1 MDVIRSFIQQ
11 RKVLVAAVGG
21 ILIGLLLGLAVGW
34 GLWPV
39 QWTNATPAHLRS
51 DFQKAYVLLVAED
64 YAETGD
70 LEQARQRLGVALWD
84 DEELDQ
90 TLAEVEQGQDGQ
102 QAVNVR
108 RLTRDLQAEAPAP
121 EEEEEEEEAEAG
133 GLGARLRP
141 VTLVCGIGLLVVA
154 LVGGGLYLY
163 TRLMERRGAPAG
175 PRGVRPTTRE
185 VPPSEQVAWEGEPPS
200 AQFVTTY
207 VHGDA
212 HYDPSFSIELET
224 GEFMGEC
231 GIGISEV
238 IGTGE
243 PDKVTA
249 LEVWLFDKN
258 DIRTVTKVLMS
269 QYAFKDEALRTKLAP
284 KGEPVLVEEGKNM
297 ILETKMLRLQAH
309 IVEVEYGNGEALRN
323 SFFQRLKVEL
333 AAWVKP
339 EAEEA
344 EPRIPVSAPGSP

>member
-1 MDVIRSFIQQ
+1 MDVILQLIQE
-11 RKVLVAAVGG
+11 RKVLAAIVGG
-21 ILIGLLLGLAVGW
+21 IVVGLIIGLAIGW

-39 QWTNATPAHLRS
+39 QWTNATPTHLRS
-51 DFQKAYVLLVAED
+51 DFQETYVLLVAED
-64 YAETGD
+64 YAEDQD
-70 LEQARQRLGVALWD
+70 LEKARQRLGVEFWE
-84 DEELDQ
+84 DEELAQ
-90 TLAEVEQGQDGQ
+90 TLQQVERARDGQ
-102 QAVNVR
+102 QALAVR
-108 RLTRDLQAEAPAP
+108 RLARDLEAAAAPP
-121 EEEEEEEEAEAG
+121 EEEEAAE

-141 VTLVCGIGLLVVA
+141 ITLVCGVGLLVVA

-163 TRLMERRGAPAG
+163 TRLMERREGIGGTTAERRPATPRAATAPK
-175 PRGVRPTTRE
+175 E
-185 VPPSEQVAWEGEPPS
+185 VAWEGQAPN

-207 VHGDA
+207 AHGDA

-238 IGTGE
+238 IGTGD

-249 LEVWLFDKN
+249 LEAWLFDKN

-269 QYAFKDEALRTKLAP
+269 EYAFNDEALRTKLAP
-284 KGEPVLVEEGKNM
+284 KGEPVLVEEGKDL
-297 ILETKMLRLQAH
+297 ILETKMLRLRAH
-309 IVEVEYGNGEALRN
+309 IVDVEYGDGDAPSN
-323 SFFQRLKVEL
+323 SFFEALTVEL

-344 EPRIPVSAPGSP
+344 EPRVPVSAPDSA

>member
-1 MDVIRSFIQQ
+1 MDIILQLIQQ

-21 ILIGLLLGLAVGW
+21 IVVGLLLGLAVGW

-39 QWTNATPAHLRS
+39 QWTNATPAQLRS
-51 DFQKAYVLLVAED
+51 DFQEAYILLVAQE
-64 YAETGD
+64 YAETQE
-70 LEQARQRLGVALWD
+70 LENARNRLGIAFWEE
-84 DEELDQ
+84 EELAQ
-90 TLAEVEQGQDGQ
+90 TLQQVERSQDGQ
-102 QAVNVR
+102 EALDVR
-108 RLTRDLQAEAPAP
+108 KLARDLEAEAPAS
-121 EEEEEEEEAEAG
+121 EEEPG

-163 TRLMERRGAPAG
+163 TRLIERREG
-175 PRGVRPTTRE
+175 PLTARGEERLAARPE
-185 VPPSEQVAWEGEPPS
+185 VAPSEEVAWEGLPPN

-207 VHGDA
+207 VHGDT

-238 IGTGE
+238 IGTGDS
-243 PDKVTA
+243 DKVTA
-249 LEVWLFDKN
+249 LEAWLFDKN

-269 QYAFKDEALRTKLAP
+269 KYAFNDEALRTKLAP
-284 KGEPVLVEEGKNM
+284 KGEPVLVEEGEDV
-297 ILETKMLRLQAH
+297 ILETKMLRLRAH
-309 IVEVEYGNGEALRN
+309 IVEVAYGDGGVPAN
-323 SFFQRLKVEL
+323 SFFERLTVEL

-344 EPRIPVSAPGSP
+344 ESRIPVTAPDSS

>member
-1 MDVIRSFIQQ
+1 MDVILSLVQQ
-11 RKVLVAAVGG
+11 RKVLVATVGG
-21 ILIGLLLGLAVGW
+21 IVAGLLLGLAVGW
-34 GLWPV
+34 LVWPV

-51 DFQKAYVLLVAED
+51 DFQEAFVFLVAED
-64 YAETGD
+64 YAETQD
-70 LEQARQRLGVALWD
+70 LEKARQRLGVEFWE
-84 DEELDQ
+84 DEELAR
-90 TLAEVEQGQDGQ
+90 TLERVEQAQDGQ
-102 QAVNVR
+102 QALDVR
-108 RLTRDLQAEAPAP
+108 KLARDLEAGAPAP
-121 EEEEEEEEAEAG
+121 EEEEAG
-133 GLGARLRP
+133 GLGARLQP

-163 TRLMERRGAPAG
+163 TRLTERREAPAG
-175 PRGVRPTTRE
+175 ARDVRPPARRRE
-185 VPPSEQVAWEGEPPS
+185 AVPPGLVAWEGQPPS

-207 VHGDA
+207 MHGDA

-243 PDKVTA
+243 SDKVTA
-249 LEVWLFDKN
+249 LEAWLFDKN

-269 QYAFKDEALRTKLAP
+269 RYAFNDEALRTKLAP
-284 KGEPVLVEEGKNM
+284 KGEPILVEEGKDM
-297 ILETKMLRLQAH
+297 ILETKMLRLQVH
-309 IVEVEYGNGEALRN
+309 IVEVEYGDGDAPSR
-323 SFFQRLKVEL
+323 SFFESLTVEL

-344 EPRIPVSAPGSP
+344 EPRIPVSAPGSS